1 MAARSTSCLPRALA
15 LILLLGLTASLTGCA
30 QAYYSAMEQVGQDKR
45 DILRSRIEG
54 GSNDQEKAQEQIKTT
69 YECLKET
76 AAYDGGDLERCTTN

>member
-1 MAARSTSCLPRALA
+1 
-15 LILLLGLTASLTGCA
+15 
-30 QAYYSAMEQVGQDKR
+30 MEQVGQDKR

-54 GSNDQEKAQEQIKTT
+54 GRNDQEKAQEQIKTT